1 MKTKKL
7 YNKPSIKVIE
17 INPSDIIASSN
28 TVALDL
34 DFNREDEGDA
44 E

>member
-17 INPSDIIASSN
+17 IEPSDIIATSN
-28 TVALDL
+28 TVELYF
-34 DFNREDEGDA
+34 DFYREDEGDA